1 MAIGRGRELRRQ
13 FLLQQPRALSLEM
26 EVGAESI
33 DPLPHP
39 GAQVTMRLK
48 DALRAV
54 LFELRKHAA
63 SGLNQS
69 LLARNASPQ
78 LQERGAFVPQG
89 LRQNAVFDLV
99 QLSGDLL
106 RSLSDRICG
115 GHEKAL
121 KQRRA
126 IFKVAPFS
134 VWSLTAMEE
143 RVG

>member
-1 MAIGRGRELRRQ
+1 
-13 FLLQQPRALSLEM
+13 
-26 EVGAESI
+26 VESI

-39 GAQVTMRLK
+39 GAQVTICLK

-54 LFELRKHAA
+54 LFELRKHAV

-89 LRQNAVFDLV
+89 VRQNAVFDLV

-106 RSLSDRICG
+106 RSLADRICG

-121 KQRRA
+121 NSAALSSKM
-126 IFKVAPFS
+126 APFS
-134 VWSLTAMEE
+134 VWSLTAMAE
-143 RVG
+143 RAG